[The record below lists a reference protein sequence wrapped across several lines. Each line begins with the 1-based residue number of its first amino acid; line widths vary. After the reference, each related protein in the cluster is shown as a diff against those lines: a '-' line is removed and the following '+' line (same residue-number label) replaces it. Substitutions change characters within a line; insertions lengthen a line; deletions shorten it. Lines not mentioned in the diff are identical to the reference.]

1 MKIYL
6 GFMLES
12 ISSNASDESVIA
24 LAKNSTIFLLVIL
37 LGLTV
42 IFLSQQ
48 FPFFLVHAHF
58 PLKKLSEREKFI
70 LQSEVDYY
78 KRLPEKKKK
87 YFEHRVVVFLLKHP
101 IIPRE
106 NIVVTPQMRVLIA
119 SASVALTFGFKRYT
133 YTSFRS
139 ILVYPDIYFST
150 ITEQYHKGEFNPKS
164 QVLVFS
170 WKHFLEGNSITNDNI
185 NLGLHEFAHAL
196 HFEMKMEQHP
206 NSHYFKKYFLKLLL
220 EIRKAEKREKLLN
233 TTYFRQ
239 YAFENKY
246 EFLAVL
252 IENYFET
259 PDVFQKEFPV
269 FYQKIRRMLNQ

>member
-1 MKIYL
+1 MNVYL
-6 GFMLES
+6 GFILES
-12 ISSNASDESVIA
+12 ISSNASDESVIV
-24 LAKNSTIFLLVIL
+24 LAKNSAIFLLVIL

-87 YFEHRVVVFLLKHP
+87 YFEHRVVIFLLKHP

-139 ILVYPDIYFST
+139 ILVYPDIYFSS

-206 NSHYFKKYFLKLLL
+206 NSNYFKKYFLKLLL

>member
-1 MKIYL
+1 MNVYL
-6 GFMLES
+6 GFVLDS
-12 ISSNASDESVIA
+12 ISSDATEQSEFFF
-24 LAKNSTIFLLVIL
+24 AKVATILLVL
-37 LGLTV
+37 
-42 IFLSQQ
+42 FLIGITAVFIHQQ

-58 PLKKLSEREKFI
+58 PLKKLSQRERFI
-70 LQSEVDYY
+70 LQNEVDYY

-87 YFEHRVVVFLLKHP
+87 VFEHRVVVFLLEHP

-106 NIVVTPQMRVLIA
+106 NIAITPQMRVLIA

-133 YTSFRS
+133 YTSFRT
-139 ILVYPDIYFST
+139 ILIYPDIYFSN
-150 ITEQYHKGEFNPKS
+150 ITEQYHKGEFNPKN

-170 WKHFLEGNSITNDNI
+170 WKHFLEGNSIANDNI

-196 HFEMKMEQHP
+196 HFEMKLQQHP

-233 TTYFRQ
+233 TTYFRM

-259 PDVFQKEFPV
+259 PDDFQKEFPV
-269 FYQKIRRMLNQ
+269 FYQKIRKMLNQ

>member
-1 MKIYL
+1 MNIYL
-6 GFMLES
+6 GFILES
-12 ISSNASDESVIA
+12 ISSNASDESVIV
-24 LAKNSTIFLLVIL
+24 LAKNSAIFLLVIL

-87 YFEHRVVVFLLKHP
+87 YFEHRVVIFLLKHP
-101 IIPRE
+101 IVPRE

-269 FYQKIRRMLNQ
+269 FYQKIRKMLNQ

>member
-6 GFMLES
+6 GFILGS
-12 ISSNASDESVIA
+12 ISSKASDESVIA
-24 LAKNSTIFLLVIL
+24 LAKNSTIFLLVVL

-48 FPFFLVHAHF
+48 FLFFLVHALF

-70 LQSEVDYY
+70 LQGEVDYY
-78 KRLPEKKKK
+78 KRLPEIKKK

-246 EFLAVL
+246 EFLA
-252 IENYFET
+252 
-259 PDVFQKEFPV
+259 
-269 FYQKIRRMLNQ
+269 

>member
-6 GFMLES
+6 GFILES